1 MTPKVLTLTRWWYH
15 SLRQETEKEF
25 GEAKERMLSSLLS
38 MLMSLERVKLNND
51 IRVFNMELK
60 LCE

>member
-25 GEAKERMLSSLLS
+25 GEAKESA
-38 MLMSLERVKLNND
+38 EFTFEHVD
-51 IRVFNMELK
+51 VA
-60 LCE
+60 

>member
-38 MLMSLERVKLNND
+38 VLM
-51 IRVFNMELK
+51 
-60 LCE
+60 